1 MIVTRQVPEAFAL
14 TDSPDCPDSSLQ
26 RRYETRV
33 TLRDVP
39 SHKYNDP
46 IVYHELK
53 QIGKGAIGSVSL
65 VMDLQTGRKMAVKII
80 PVKEG
85 KEKDP
90 KELARREVEFLAR
103 YRHVSL
109 SFLSCLGYFFTVVN
123 REISLTLCIRKV
135 GKWESRLRYSCPL
148 PTVLCES
155 ILAISW
161 RKQRSI

>member
-1 MIVTRQVPEAFAL
+1 MIATRQVPVAFAL
-14 TDSPDCPDSSLQ
+14 TDSPHHPNPPPQ
-26 RRYETRV
+26 PRHETRV
-33 TLRDVP
+33 KIPRVP
-39 SHKYNDP
+39 SSKWHDP

-53 QIGKGAIGSVSL
+53 QIGEGAIGSVSL

-90 KELARREVEFLAR
+90 KELAKSEVEFLANCD
-103 YRHVSL
+103 HVSL
-109 SFLSCLGYFFTVVN
+109 SFLSCLGYLFTVMN
-123 REISLTLCIRKV
+123 RHISLTLCIRKV

-161 RKQRSI
+161 RKQRSF